1 VPALWL
7 RLALRDL
14 RSGLRGLWIF
24 IGCLALGTAAIAIV
38 GSLGAA
44 IERGLLEQGQPLLGG
59 DVEFALIHR
68 EAPAREQ
75 AFMAERGEVS
85 RIATLR
91 GMAVGGT
98 GATLVEIKAVDERYP
113 LYGRLD
119 IVGGGSFQDLLR
131 VHDGRFGVL
140 VDPLLLSRLGIAL
153 GAAIRI
159 GTAQFDVRGVIAT
172 EPDRI
177 SDGIL
182 FGPRALIS
190 GEALRATGLVQPGSL
205 VTWRYRVKL
214 APGSSAADVRRV
226 VRQAREDFPDTGWRV
241 RSRNNAAPGTGRFI
255 ERLSY
260 FLTLVGLTALV
271 VGGAGIANGASAFI
285 NRRTESI
292 AILKCLGARARL
304 VEAIYLTEIILVAL
318 IAVLAGIALGA
329 LAPLAANLFLS
340 DVIPLP
346 LTARPEPV
354 PLALAA
360 AFGLLVTIAFTMW
373 PLSRA
378 RHVPASVLFRYRMGF
393 ASGRPGL
400 IELAAIAIALL
411 VMALLAYASFDDA
424 RITSFYLGGLALS
437 FAALLVLARLIVWT
451 AAKLPRPGRAI
462 GRYALANIHR
472 PGSAAASVILALGL
486 GLTLFVML
494 ALTDR
499 TIAHELTASIPA
511 RAPSFYFLDVP
522 ARETDAFI
530 ALSKSRGG
538 EAVETAPMLRGRIVK
553 IGNTP
558 ADRIAASPDASW
570 ALRGD
575 RGLTYSEI
583 LPEGSRLTQGEWWPR
598 DYDGPPLVSFVDE
611 VANGLGIG
619 IGDAVTVNVLGR
631 DITAKVASLRAVDW
645 RTLGINFVMVFSP
658 NTLRAAPHNNLV
670 TVTIAPGEEG
680 MLVNEVAQ
688 KFPAV
693 TSIRVKDAIETVSD
707 LVGKMVAAI
716 RGANAV
722 TLLTGILVLAGA
734 LGAGLEARI
743 YDAAVLKTCGAT
755 RRQLI
760 LAFAAEYAILG
771 LAAAIFGI
779 VVGSLASWFLA
790 HWILEMPWSFSIAVA
805 ALVAGGAVT
814 LTVSAGLLFT
824 WRALA
829 AKPALL
835 LRNE

>member
-1 VPALWL
+1 LWL

-14 RSGLRGLWIF
+14 RSGLKGLWTF
-24 IGCLALGTAAIAIV
+24 IACLALGTAAIAIV

-44 IERGLLEQGQPLLGG
+44 IDRGLLEQGQPLLGG
-59 DVEFALIHR
+59 DVEFALVHR

-75 AFMAERGEVS
+75 AFMAEQGEVS

-98 GATLVEIKAVDERYP
+98 GATLVEIKAVDDRYP
-113 LYGRLD
+113 LYGRVEL
-119 IVGGGSFQDLLR
+119 VGGGSLQEALKER
-131 VHDGRFGVL
+131 GGRFGAV
-140 VDPLLLSRLGIAL
+140 VDPLLLSRLGMAQ
-153 GAAIRI
+153 GAGIKI
-159 GTAQFDVRGVIAT
+159 GGSAFEVRGVIAA

-190 GEALRATGLVQPGSL
+190 SEALNATGLVQPGSL

-214 APGSSAADVRRV
+214 AADSSPADVRRI
-226 VRQAREDFPDTGWRV
+226 VRQARHDFPDTGWRV
-241 RSRNNAAPGTGRFI
+241 RSRNNAAPGTDRFI

-260 FLTLVGLTALV
+260 FLTLVGLTALI
-271 VGGAGIANGASAFI
+271 VGGAGIANGVSAFI

-304 VEAIYLTEIILVAL
+304 VETIYLTEIILVAL
-318 IAVLAGIALGA
+318 VAILAGIALGA
-329 LAPLAANLFLS
+329 LAPLAAHLFLA

-360 AFGLLVTIAFTMW
+360 VFGLLVTIAFTMW

-378 RHVPASVLFRYRMGF
+378 RHVPGSALFRYRLGF
-393 ASGRPGL
+393 MSGRPGL
-400 IELAAIAIALL
+400 FELAAIAIALAAM
-411 VMALLAYASFDDA
+411 VLLAYSSFEDT
-424 RITSFYLGGLALS
+424 RITSFYLAGIAVS
-437 FAALLVLARLIVWT
+437 FALLVLLARVIVWT
-451 AAKLPRPGRAI
+451 AAKLPRPAHAI

-522 ARETDAFI
+522 ASETGGFI
-530 ALSKSRGG
+530 SLARSRGA

-553 IGNTP
+553 IDDRS
-558 ADRIAASPDASW
+558 ADQIAASPDAAW

-575 RGLTYSEI
+575 RGLTYSET
-583 LPEGSRLTQGEWWPR
+583 LPEGSRLTAGEWWPR

-611 VANGLGIG
+611 VATGLGIG
-619 IGDAVTVNVLGR
+619 IGDAITVNVLGR

-670 TVTIAPGEEG
+670 TVTIAPSEEG
-680 MLVNEVAQ
+680 KLVNEVAQ

-693 TSIRVKDAIETVSD
+693 TSIRVKDVIETVSD

-722 TLLTGILVLAGA
+722 TLLTGVLVLAGA

-743 YDAAVLKTCGAT
+743 YDAAVLKTYGAT

-760 LAFAAEYAILG
+760 LAFAAEYAGLG
-771 LAAAIFGI
+771 LAAAVFAIA
-779 VVGSLASWFLA
+779 VGSLASWFLA
-790 HWILEMPWSFSIAVA
+790 RWILEMPWSFSFAVA
-805 ALVAGGAVT
+805 ALVAAGSVV
-814 LTVSAGLLFT
+814 LTVSTGLLFT

-829 AKPALL
+829 AKPAVL